1 MVVKENPDKDFV
13 KEIRKKIKG
22 NNGYC
27 PCSLVKN
34 KETKCMCKE
43 FRDQIARNEEGFCHC
58 SLYYATLSPDLSNG
72 GV

>member
-1 MVVKENPDKDFV
+1 MIIKENPDKDFV
-13 KEIRKKIKG
+13 KEIRKKIKE

-43 FRDQIARNEEGFCHC
+43 FRDQISRGEEGFCHC
-58 SLYYATLSPDLSNG
+58 SLYNAVSAADS
-72 GV
+72 